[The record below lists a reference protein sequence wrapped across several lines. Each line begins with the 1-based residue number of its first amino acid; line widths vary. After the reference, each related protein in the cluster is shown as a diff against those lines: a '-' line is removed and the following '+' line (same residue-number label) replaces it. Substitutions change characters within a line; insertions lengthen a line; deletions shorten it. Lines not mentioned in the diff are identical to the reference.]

1 MSETSGIRASGPP
14 SGGPSKGAAG
24 HDAPHAAS
32 DNLPSDPASSA
43 SQPAQSTHASS
54 QPGASGAAR
63 VILVTGG
70 ARRIGRAFS
79 LGFAERG
86 WDVAVHYGGSRQEA
100 DEVVAQIRAMGRRAI
115 ALHAD
120 LADEAQVA
128 SLVPDCAAALGL
140 PACVLNNA
148 SRFEEDT
155 ARDVGYARLQHL
167 MAINVGAPLVLA
179 RMLWDATPEAAARD
193 ESLRTCV
200 INVLDQKLY
209 NMNPDYLSYTLTKA
223 ALQNAGVALAQAL
236 APKTRVVGLAPGLT
250 LQSGDQ
256 TPESFAAAHKVTP
269 LGRASRPGDLVEAAL
284 YLAQASGVTGST
296 LVVDGGQHLVPLPRD
311 VMFLTGAQAPA

>member
-1 MSETSGIRASGPP
+1 MSETSGIGP
-14 SGGPSKGAAG
+14 SGGVSGGPPKAAAG
-24 HDAPHAAS
+24 HDAPRVAPGKSPESA
-32 DNLPSDPASSA
+32 LPSDPQSNVNEPSSA
-43 SQPAQSTHASS
+43 KP
-54 QPGASGAAR
+54 PAR

-86 WDVAVHYGGSRQEA
+86 WDVAVHYGGSRAEA
-100 DEVVAQIRAMGRRAI
+100 DEVVAQIRTMGRRAV

-120 LADEAQVA
+120 LANEAQVA
-128 SLVPDCAAALGL
+128 RLVPDCVAALGL

-179 RMLWDATPEAAARD
+179 RMLWEATPEAAVHD
-193 ESLRTCV
+193 EAQRTCV

-223 ALQNAGVALAQAL
+223 ALQNATVALAQAL
-236 APKTRVVGLAPGLT
+236 APKMRVAGLAPGLT

-311 VMFLTGAQAPA
+311 VMFLTGDQASA